1 MIEQIITQK
10 DVSKHLRGNL
20 QRAWIFLTT
29 ELVEILKNSKQA
41 GNRKTVITSDFN
53 NVHFTAKDIDEIL
66 ELLEQKNIIT
76 DEEE

>member
-1 MIEQIITQK
+1 MIEQIITQE
-10 DVSKHLRGNL
+10 DVSKHLRNNL

-29 ELVEILKNSKQA
+29 ELIEILKNSKQA

-53 NVHFTAKDIDEIL
+53 NVHFTSKDIDEIL
-66 ELLEQKNIIT
+66 ELLEQKNIII